1 MMFQRLGQPVE
12 GCPNPYTLIRQ
23 EPIEMSVSPQ
33 PIQNA
38 AVVQATRRERTAWF
52 VLAIL
57 LLFSIAA
64 PLNQFKVP
72 PIMPVLMDAFKL
84 SVGRAGLLMSV
95 YAVTGLVLALPA
107 GLIFQKLGYR
117 ITGLIAGG
125 SVAVGAILGATSSG
139 VAGMLASR
147 VIEGI
152 GTSFMAVLAPAI
164 IAVWFAARK
173 RGAAMGI
180 WSAWVP
186 IGSTSMLIL
195 APRLSQG
202 ANWQAVW
209 WFGCLYAL
217 VTTTLFLAVVKPAPG
232 NSAAKSFSSAQPSA
246 ANAAQVLRNRNVWL
260 ISLAFGCYNMATM
273 AFGTFTPT
281 FLNLVRGMSL
291 SQAALLSS
299 GVSMVS
305 IVSCPVGG
313 ILSDRVGSRKRPYMV
328 GLVLMAMVMP
338 LIAVMSSGALI
349 VLVIVQGLVGGLVPT
364 NIFSAGVEMVGDER
378 LGGLAM
384 GVIMVGQNA
393 GMLVGPVIFGALV
406 ESAGGW
412 PLAFGSLAVMCLL
425 GAVAGWH
432 AKTM

>member
-1 MMFQRLGQPVE
+1 MSVNPQPV
-12 GCPNPYTLIRQ
+12 Q
-23 EPIEMSVSPQ
+23 HAD
-33 PIQNA
+33 A
-38 AVVQATRRERTAWF
+38 ARATRRERTAWF

-72 PIMPVLMDAFKL
+72 PIMPILMDAFKL

-125 SVAVGAILGATSSG
+125 SIAIGAILGATSSG
-139 VAGMLASR
+139 MGGMLMSR

-164 IAVWFAARK
+164 IAVWFAAQK

-186 IGSTSMLIL
+186 IGSTLMLIL
-195 APRLSQG
+195 APLLSQG
-202 ANWQAVW
+202 TNWQAVW
-209 WFGCLYAL
+209 WFGCLYAF
-217 VTTTLFLAVVKPAPG
+217 VVMALFLVFIKPAPSG
-232 NSAAKSFSSAQPSA
+232 SA
-246 ANAAQVLRNRNVWL
+246 ANGRSFAQPPVASAAQVLRNRDVWL
-260 ISLAFGCYNMATM
+260 ISLAFGCFNMATM
-273 AFGTFTPT
+273 AFGTFAPT
-281 FLNLVRGMSL
+281 YLNLVRGMSL

-299 GVSMVS
+299 VVSMVS
-305 IVSCPVGG
+305 IVSCPAGG
-313 ILSDRVGSRKRPYMV
+313 VLSDRIGSRKRPYMV
-328 GLVLMAMVMP
+328 GLALMAIMMP
-338 LIAVMSSGALI
+338 LIAVMGSGALI

-364 NIFSAGVEMVGDER
+364 NIFSAGVEAVGDER

-393 GMLVGPVIFGALV
+393 GMLVGPVIFGALA

-425 GAVAGWH
+425 GAVAGWL
-432 AKTM
+432 ARAR